1 MLLEAAETFHK
12 AVQVTKDELY
22 NIGPL
27 DRIWVR
33 FGGLLEYKI
42 FVTTDQLLTDQSNL
56 ERRSRGQ
63 VIASNLPL
71 CGGGDGARTHDLLT
85 ASYVPAN
92 LPTF

>member
-1 MLLEAAETFHK
+1 MSFGWLAKFSAISHLLLEAAETFHK

-42 FVTTDQLLTDQSNL
+42 FVTTDQLLTRVILNEDQ
-56 ERRSRGQ
+56 E
-63 VIASNLPL
+63 VK
-71 CGGGDGARTHDLLT
+71 
-85 ASYVPAN
+85 
-92 LPTF
+92 